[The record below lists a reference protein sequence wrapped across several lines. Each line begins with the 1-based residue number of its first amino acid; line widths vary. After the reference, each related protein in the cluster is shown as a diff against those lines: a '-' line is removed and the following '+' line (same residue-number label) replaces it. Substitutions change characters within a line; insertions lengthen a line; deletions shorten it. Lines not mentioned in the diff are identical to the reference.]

1 MPGSMALIVKSDH
14 LSLIV
19 LQCLIGHSDSVPQKN
34 GSVVNNEPLVFVF
47 RHLIVVLREML
58 AKHLLINFLITALL
72 NSWC

>member
-1 MPGSMALIVKSDH
+1 MPGSMALIVESDH

>member
-1 MPGSMALIVKSDH
+1 MPGSMALIVESDH

-19 LQCLIGHSDSVPQKN
+19 LQCLIGHSDSVPQNN
-34 GSVVNNEPLVFVF
+34 GSVVNSEPLVFVF
-47 RHLIVVLREML
+47 RHSIVVLREML

>member
-19 LQCLIGHSDSVPQKN
+19 LQCLIGHSDSVPQNN